1 MAAAI
6 RIRERTTSK
15 SLSNSCA
22 SAFSGQIRHK
32 TCESCDEYARIVQ
45 RRGWDLAALLVDG
58 CRVVYLFLY
67 RRNMMADIGAHV
79 GGRRAK
85 SGHESLTASP
95 GMTLAESL
103 RQKLEGAI
111 AAGHLEP
118 GSRLD
123 EQEIAQRFGV
133 SRTPVRE
140 AFRLMAANNLVELRG
155 RLGATVRSI
164 KAQALIEM
172 FQVMAELE
180 GLCARL
186 AARRV
191 SQAWGD
197 EIGKIHQRLV
207 TAGATGDIDVFYD
220 INQEFHEAIYEASR
234 NAFLADQTRKLRNQ
248 VAAYRRRVT
257 RMPNRIADTIRE
269 HEAIMQAILAH
280 DPERAHSAMRDH
292 VNLLGDNLLDFLAA
306 FE

>member
-1 MAAAI
+1 MAG
-6 RIRERTTSK
+6 S
-15 SLSNSCA
+15 
-22 SAFSGQIRHK
+22 
-32 TCESCDEYARIVQ
+32 
-45 RRGWDLAALLVDG
+45 
-58 CRVVYLFLY
+58 
-67 RRNMMADIGAHV
+67 GAHIE
-79 GGRRAK
+79 GK
-85 SGHESLTASP
+85 STKNGHGSLAASP
-95 GMTLAESL
+95 GITLAESL
-103 RQKLEGAI
+103 RQKLEEAI
-111 AAGHLEP
+111 AAGRLEP

-140 AFRLMAANNLVELRG
+140 AFRLMAANHLVELRG
-155 RLGATVRSI
+155 RQGAIVRAI
-164 KAQALIEM
+164 KAEALIEM

-191 SQAWGD
+191 PQTWGD
-197 EIGKIHQRLV
+197 EISKIHQRLIA
-207 TAGATGDIDVFYD
+207 AGETGNVDLFYD
-220 INQEFHEAIYEASR
+220 VNQEFHEAIYDASR
-234 NAFLADQTRKLRNQ
+234 NAYVADQTRKLRNQ

-257 RMPNRIADTIRE
+257 RMPNRIADTVRE

-306 FE
+306 FK

>member
-1 MAAAI
+1 M
-6 RIRERTTSK
+6 T
-15 SLSNSCA
+15 
-22 SAFSGQIRHK
+22 
-32 TCESCDEYARIVQ
+32 
-45 RRGWDLAALLVDG
+45 
-58 CRVVYLFLY
+58 YL
-67 RRNMMADIGAHV
+67 GAHNQ
-79 GGRRAK
+79 GKGAQN
-85 SGHESLTASP
+85 GHETPLPTA

-103 RQKLEGAI
+103 RQKLEEAI
-111 AAGHLEP
+111 ADGRLEP

-155 RLGATVRSI
+155 RQGATVRAI

-191 SQAWGD
+191 TPAWG
-197 EIGKIHQRLV
+197 EQISNIHQRLV
-207 TAGATGDIDVFYD
+207 GIGEGGDVDAFYD

-234 NAFLADQTRKLRNQ
+234 NAFLADQTRRLRNQ
-248 VAAYRRRVT
+248 VGAYRRRVT
-257 RMPNRIADTIRE
+257 HMPNRVADTVRE

-292 VNLLGDNLLDFLAA
+292 VNLLGYNLLDFLAA

>member
-1 MAAAI
+1 MAG
-6 RIRERTTSK
+6 S
-15 SLSNSCA
+15 
-22 SAFSGQIRHK
+22 
-32 TCESCDEYARIVQ
+32 
-45 RRGWDLAALLVDG
+45 
-58 CRVVYLFLY
+58 
-67 RRNMMADIGAHV
+67 GAHIE
-79 GGRRAK
+79 GK
-85 SGHESLTASP
+85 STKNGHGSLAASP
-95 GMTLAESL
+95 GITLAESL
-103 RQKLEGAI
+103 RQKLEEAI
-111 AAGHLEP
+111 AAGRLEP

-140 AFRLMAANNLVELRG
+140 AFRLMAANHLVELRG
-155 RLGATVRSI
+155 RQGAIVRAI
-164 KAQALIEM
+164 KAEALIEM

-191 SQAWGD
+191 PQTWGD
-197 EIGKIHQRLV
+197 EISKIHQRLIA
-207 TAGATGDIDVFYD
+207 AGETGNIDLFYD
-220 INQEFHEAIYEASR
+220 VNQEFHEAIYDASR
-234 NAFLADQTRKLRNQ
+234 NAYVADQTRKLRNQ

-257 RMPNRIADTIRE
+257 RMPNRIADTVRE

-306 FE
+306 FK

>member
-1 MAAAI
+1 MAGLGAQ
-6 RIRERTTSK
+6 
-15 SLSNSCA
+15 
-22 SAFSGQIRHK
+22 SG
-32 TCESCDEYARIVQ
+32 
-45 RRGWDLAALLVDG
+45 
-58 CRVVYLFLY
+58 
-67 RRNMMADIGAHV
+67 
-79 GGRRAK
+79 GGRAK
-85 SGHESLTASP
+85 NGDNLLSVGA

-155 RLGATVRSI
+155 RQGATVRAI

-197 EIGKIHQRLV
+197 EISEIHQRLIS
-207 TAGATGDIDVFYD
+207 ASETGGIDLFYD

-269 HEAIMQAILAH
+269 HEEIMQAILAH
-280 DPERAHSAMRDH
+280 DAERAHSAMRDH

>member
-1 MAAAI
+1 MA
-6 RIRERTTSK
+6 S
-15 SLSNSCA
+15 
-22 SAFSGQIRHK
+22 
-32 TCESCDEYARIVQ
+32 
-45 RRGWDLAALLVDG
+45 
-58 CRVVYLFLY
+58 
-67 RRNMMADIGAHV
+67 IGAHSAGKRV
-79 GGRRAK
+79 K
-85 SGHESLTASP
+85 NGHETLTASP

-103 RQKLEGAI
+103 RQRLEGAI

-155 RLGATVRSI
+155 RQGATVRSI

-191 SQAWGD
+191 SQAWGA
-197 EIGKIHQRLV
+197 EIGEIHQRLV
-207 TAGATGDIDVFYD
+207 AAGETGDIDVFYD

-257 RMPNRIADTIRE
+257 RMPNRIADTVRE

>member
-1 MAAAI
+1 MAGPGAHNGGGRA
-6 RIRERTTSK
+6 K
-15 SLSNSCA
+15 NGDNSIVA
-22 SAFSGQIRHK
+22 SA
-32 TCESCDEYARIVQ
+32 
-45 RRGWDLAALLVDG
+45 
-58 CRVVYLFLY
+58 
-67 RRNMMADIGAHV
+67 
-79 GGRRAK
+79 
-85 SGHESLTASP
+85 

-111 AAGHLEP
+111 AAGHLAP

-155 RLGATVRSI
+155 RQGATVRTI
-164 KAQALIEM
+164 RAQALIEM

-197 EIGKIHQRLV
+197 EISKIHQRLV
-207 TAGATGDIDVFYD
+207 AASKSGDIDEFYD

-234 NAFLADQTRKLRNQ
+234 NAFLADQTRRLRNQ

-257 RMPNRIADTIRE
+257 HMPNRIADTIRE

>member
-1 MAAAI
+1 MPNSSAHNAGN
-6 RIRERTTSK
+6 RTK
-15 SLSNSCA
+15 N
-22 SAFSGQIRHK
+22 
-32 TCESCDEYARIVQ
+32 
-45 RRGWDLAALLVDG
+45 
-58 CRVVYLFLY
+58 
-67 RRNMMADIGAHV
+67 
-79 GGRRAK
+79 
-85 SGHESLTASP
+85 GHEAVAPIP
-95 GMTLAESL
+95 GVTLAESL
-103 RQKLEGAI
+103 RQQLEGAI
-111 AAGHLEP
+111 AAGLLEP

-140 AFRLMAANNLVELRG
+140 AFRLLAANNLVELRG
-155 RLGATVRSI
+155 RQGATVRAI
-164 KAQALIEM
+164 KAEALIEM

-191 SQAWGD
+191 SPTWES
-197 EIGKIHQRLV
+197 EISEIHQRLV
-207 TAGATGDIDVFYD
+207 KAGEAHDINLFYD
-220 INQEFHEAIYEASR
+220 VNQEFHEAIYEASR

-257 RMPNRIADTIRE
+257 RMPNRIADTVRE

-280 DPERAHSAMRDH
+280 DPERAHSTMRDH

-306 FE
+306 FK

>member
-1 MAAAI
+1 M
-6 RIRERTTSK
+6 
-15 SLSNSCA
+15 L
-22 SAFSGQIRHK
+22 
-32 TCESCDEYARIVQ
+32 
-45 RRGWDLAALLVDG
+45 
-58 CRVVYLFLY
+58 
-67 RRNMMADIGAHV
+67 GAPNV
-79 GGRRAK
+79 GKRAK
-85 SGHESLTASP
+85 NGQGSLAQIP
-95 GMTLAESL
+95 GVTLAESL
-103 RQKLEGAI
+103 RQQLEGAI

-155 RLGATVRSI
+155 RQGATVRAI
-164 KAQALIEM
+164 KAEALIEM

-191 SQAWGD
+191 SQAWGT
-197 EIGKIHQRLV
+197 EISEIHQRLV
-207 TAGATGDIDVFYD
+207 SAGETGDIDLFYD
-220 INQEFHEAIYEASR
+220 VNQEFHEAIYEASR
-234 NAFLADQTRKLRNQ
+234 NTFLADQTRRLGNQ
-248 VAAYRRRVT
+248 MAAYRRRVT
-257 RMPNRIADTIRE
+257 RMPNRIADTVRE

-280 DPERAHSAMRDH
+280 DPERAHSTMRDH

-306 FE
+306 FK

>member
-1 MAAAI
+1 MTNLCAQTDSNCPTDTQKMAPPANGTTLAD
-6 RIRERTTSK
+6 RIRRELETAIST
-15 SLSNSCA
+15 
-22 SAFSGQIRHK
+22 G
-32 TCESCDEYARIVQ
+32 RI
-45 RRGWDLAALLVDG
+45 
-58 CRVVYLFLY
+58 
-67 RRNMMADIGAHV
+67 
-79 GGRRAK
+79 
-85 SGHESLTASP
+85 
-95 GMTLAESL
+95 
-103 RQKLEGAI
+103 
-111 AAGHLEP
+111 EP

-123 EQEIAQRFGV
+123 EQEIALRFGV

-140 AFRLMAANNLVELRG
+140 AFRLLAANHLVELRG
-155 RLGATVRSI
+155 RQGAVVRSI
-164 KAQALIEM
+164 SAHALIEM

-191 SQAWGD
+191 SQAWAT
-197 EIGKIHQRLV
+197 EISEIHQRLAA
-207 TAGATGDIDVFYD
+207 AGETGDIDVFYD

-257 RMPNRIADTIRE
+257 RMPNRIADTLRE

-280 DPERAHSAMRDH
+280 DPERAHSTMRDH

>member
-1 MAAAI
+1 MTNLDAQN
-6 RIRERTTSK
+6 EGK
-15 SLSNSCA
+15 
-22 SAFSGQIRHK
+22 
-32 TCESCDEYARIVQ
+32 
-45 RRGWDLAALLVDG
+45 
-58 CRVVYLFLY
+58 
-67 RRNMMADIGAHV
+67 
-79 GGRRAK
+79 RAK
-85 SGHESLTASP
+85 NGRDSLRASLAP
-95 GMTLAESL
+95 AAGMTLAEGL

-111 AAGHLEP
+111 AAGRLEP

-140 AFRLMAANNLVELRG
+140 AFRLLAANNLVELRG
-155 RLGATVRSI
+155 RQGATVRAI
-164 KAQALIEM
+164 KAEALIEM

-191 SQAWGD
+191 SPAWED
-197 EIGKIHQRLV
+197 EISEIHQRLV
-207 TAGATGDIDVFYD
+207 AAGETRDINLFYD
-220 INQEFHEAIYEASR
+220 VNQEFHEAIYEASR

-257 RMPNRIADTIRE
+257 RMPNRIADTVRE

-280 DPERAHSAMRDH
+280 DPERAHSTMRDH

-306 FE
+306 FK

>member
-1 MAAAI
+1 MAG
-6 RIRERTTSK
+6 S
-15 SLSNSCA
+15 
-22 SAFSGQIRHK
+22 
-32 TCESCDEYARIVQ
+32 
-45 RRGWDLAALLVDG
+45 
-58 CRVVYLFLY
+58 
-67 RRNMMADIGAHV
+67 GAHIE
-79 GGRRAK
+79 GK
-85 SGHESLTASP
+85 STKNGHGSLAASP
-95 GMTLAESL
+95 GITLAESL
-103 RQKLEGAI
+103 RQKLEEAI
-111 AAGHLEP
+111 AAGRLEP

-140 AFRLMAANNLVELRG
+140 AFRLMAANHLVELRG
-155 RLGATVRSI
+155 RQGAIVRAI
-164 KAQALIEM
+164 KAEALIEM

-191 SQAWGD
+191 PQTWGD
-197 EIGKIHQRLV
+197 KISKIHQRLIA
-207 TAGATGDIDVFYD
+207 AGETGNIDLFYD
-220 INQEFHEAIYEASR
+220 VNQEFHEAIYDASR
-234 NAFLADQTRKLRNQ
+234 NAYVADQTRKLRNQ

-257 RMPNRIADTIRE
+257 RMPNRIADTVRE

-306 FE
+306 FK

>member
-1 MAAAI
+1 MA
-6 RIRERTTSK
+6 
-15 SLSNSCA
+15 
-22 SAFSGQIRHK
+22 GP
-32 TCESCDEYARIVQ
+32 
-45 RRGWDLAALLVDG
+45 
-58 CRVVYLFLY
+58 
-67 RRNMMADIGAHV
+67 GAHI
-79 GGRRAK
+79 GGK
-85 SGHESLTASP
+85 SIKNGHETLAPSP

-103 RQKLEGAI
+103 RQKLEEAI
-111 AAGHLEP
+111 AAGRLEP

-155 RLGATVRSI
+155 RQGAIVRAI
-164 KAQALIEM
+164 KAEALIEM

-191 SQAWGD
+191 SQAWRG
-197 EIGKIHQRLV
+197 EISEIHQRLV
-207 TAGATGDIDVFYD
+207 AAGETGDIDLFYD
-220 INQEFHEAIYEASR
+220 VNQEFHEAIYDASR
-234 NAFLADQTRKLRNQ
+234 NAYAADQTRKLRNQ

-257 RMPNRIADTIRE
+257 RMPSRIADTVRE

-280 DPERAHSAMRDH
+280 DPERAHSTMRDH

-306 FE
+306 FK

>member
-1 MAAAI
+1 MAGLGAQ
-6 RIRERTTSK
+6 
-15 SLSNSCA
+15 
-22 SAFSGQIRHK
+22 SG
-32 TCESCDEYARIVQ
+32 
-45 RRGWDLAALLVDG
+45 
-58 CRVVYLFLY
+58 
-67 RRNMMADIGAHV
+67 
-79 GGRRAK
+79 GGRAK
-85 SGHESLTASP
+85 NGDNLLSVGA

-155 RLGATVRSI
+155 RQGATVRAI

-197 EIGKIHQRLV
+197 EISEIHQRLIS
-207 TAGATGDIDVFYD
+207 ASETGGIDLFYD

-280 DPERAHSAMRDH
+280 DAERAHSAMRDH